1 MSAAKARVSAGI
13 EKAFYS
19 LVDAAGAGQLA
30 AGVDPGQNGQF
41 LTDGHI
47 GQGGQN
53 QTDLAGQRGVGIACG
68 AAALQ
73 AKPNMYVGNF
83 LQLQDFGHHLQVIIF
98 MWLLLTFETGIAV
111 YQASEYLSDT

>member
-68 AAALQ
+68 DRKSTRLNSSHVAISYAVFCLE
-73 AKPNMYVGNF
+73 K
-83 LQLQDFGHHLQVIIF
+83 
-98 MWLLLTFETGIAV
+98 ETNDMLHV
-111 YQASEYLSDT
+111 